1 MSGCEDRPN
10 QRRFRFHQMQEVQVQ
25 VQAQVQVQVQVRVRG
40 PLQEGEEVEAAMA
53 EVVVVEAQELA
64 LESA

>member
-25 VQAQVQVQVQVRVRG
+25 VQAQVQVQVRVRG
-40 PLQEGEEVEAAMA
+40 PLQEGEEVGAAMA

>member
-25 VQAQVQVQVQVRVRG
+25 VQAQVQVQVRVRG

>member
-1 MSGCEDRPN
+1 
-10 QRRFRFHQMQEVQVQ
+10 VQ